1 MLSNLAFPLL
11 IYLLAVQVSGSEQ
24 RLCTCLFLFLTGA
37 GDRTSVSPSE
47 SDRQDILSI
56 QQRGPRTA
64 GLSVTLT
71 AFLYIQDFLQGSGVL
86 LQLPGSLHVS
96 V

>member
-1 MLSNLAFPLL
+1 M
-11 IYLLAVQVSGSEQ
+11 
-24 RLCTCLFLFLTGA
+24 GA
-37 GDRTSVSPSE
+37 GDSTSVSPSE

-56 QQRGPRTA
+56 QQRSA

-71 AFLYIQDFLQGSGVL
+71 AFLYIQDFLPGPGVR
-86 LQLPGSLHVS
+86 LQLSGGLYVS